1 MKKSKYLYIS
11 YCVNKTMNT
20 EERIAIRQVGKP
32 QKESMDSLVFW
43 FCESLDLPSKEGIGP
58 TMLKEIISSS
68 IQGRGITSK
77 ELNRKLSAPRTTVI
91 YNLNRLIYSGM
102 VVRKGRK
109 YYLREVDMTRTLE
122 GLQADMDREFGRM
135 IEFAEKID
143 AMIESDIYGRK

>member
-1 MKKSKYLYIS
+1 M
-11 YCVNKTMNT
+11 VA
-20 EERIAIRQVGKP
+20 EERIAIKQVGRPAK
-32 QKESMDSLVFW
+32 QDVDALVSW
-43 FCESLDLPSKEGIGP
+43 FCESLDLSDRDSLEPRI
-58 TMLKEIISSS
+58 LKEIINNSMS
-68 IQGRGITSK
+68 GAGITSK